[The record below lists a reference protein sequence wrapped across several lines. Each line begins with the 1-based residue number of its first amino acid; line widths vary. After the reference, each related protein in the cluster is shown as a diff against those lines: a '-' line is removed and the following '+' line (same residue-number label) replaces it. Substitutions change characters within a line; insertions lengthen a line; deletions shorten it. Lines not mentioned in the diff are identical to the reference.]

1 MTVNAVSL
9 PTSMR
14 QQRQRLSKKRVTI
27 IVGLFAVSLVIKA
40 LFQHEPGDPAT
51 KKAVAKLNSLG
62 QTPLLDHAASKDPW
76 KQQLFGRLDRIRAN
90 CGQLCGINDVKSMEP
105 YTLPGDQAFRQ
116 LRNIP
121 VDCRAIMLDEDID
134 VGDLSVPHPPPD
146 ELIPYYSMH
155 GAVNYA
161 LGGKHNN
168 VYLGGNQSFDPQTWT
183 PEYLASFLE
192 QRSGDYFKVNYYRWY
207 GRYPQMLRN
216 TIHKYIDM
224 NGTRVLVV
232 GSERPW
238 VEAICLKLGAAHVT
252 TLEYGRIDN
261 THPQITTRTPGEFRE
276 LYRTGKLE
284 PFDVVVS
291 FSSLEHPGLGRY
303 GDSLNPWGD
312 LLALARAKCV
322 TKPGGYLALAV
333 PTGSDKV
340 NFNAERQ
347 YWLVRY
353 PLLTANWARIDNE
366 TIVASDKASYQPT
379 LIFQN
384 QPT

>member
-1 MTVNAVSL
+1 MGKPKQGSQ
-9 PTSMR
+9 MR
-14 QQRQRLSKKRVTI
+14 LM
-27 IVGLFAVSLVIKA
+27 LFAGVLLVSLVSTHLFRYEQGDSVTRKA
-40 LFQHEPGDPAT
+40 EVTLMR
-51 KKAVAKLNSLG
+51 LG
-62 QTPLLDHAASKDPW
+62 QTPLLDEESSKDPW
-76 KQQLFGRLDRIRAN
+76 KRELFGRLDRIRAN
-90 CGQLCGINDVKSMEP
+90 CGQLCAINDVKSMER

-121 VDCRAIMLDEDID
+121 VDCRAIMLDEEID
-134 VGDLSVPHPPPD
+134 VGDTSVPFPPPD

-155 GAVNYA
+155 GAVNYV
-161 LGGKHNN
+161 LGKKFNN
-168 VYLGGNQSFDPQTWT
+168 VYLGGKQSLDPQSWT
-183 PEYLASFLE
+183 PEFLASFLE
-192 QRSGDYFKVNYYRWY
+192 EGSGDYFKVYYPGY
-207 GRYPQMLRN
+207 KTDPQKLRD

-224 NGTRVLVV
+224 NGKRVLVV

-238 VEAICLKLGAAHVT
+238 VEAVCLKLGAAHVT
-252 TLEYGRIDN
+252 TLEYGQIDN
-261 THPQITTRTPGEFRE
+261 AHPQITTLTPGEFRE

-312 LLALARAKCV
+312 ILALARAKCV
-322 TKPGGYLALAV
+322 TKPGGYLALGV
-333 PTGSDKV
+333 PTGSDSV
-340 NFNAERQ
+340 IFNAHRQ

-366 TIVASDKASYQPT
+366 TIAAINRGYTQPT

-384 QPT
+384 LLT